1 MDTKIQF
8 MNKNLKKTFVIL
20 GLMMLITSS
29 TFAQQISL
37 FDRNGE
43 ARAYIDFGRNTTIF
57 MWDGTPVA
65 FLERAGRNF
74 GVIGFNGQFLGWYNM
89 ELGIMYDRR
98 GNVVGARRGAI
109 NMAERPERAK
119 GAQRAM
125 PARPATPAAPA
136 QPVFNNRWSNLS
148 LTEFLHIGRR

>member
-1 MDTKIQF
+1 
-8 MNKNLKKTFVIL
+8 MNKNLKKIFVIL
-20 GLMMLITSS
+20 GLMMLVTSS

-37 FDRNGE
+37 LDRGGE

-89 ELGIMYDRR
+89 ESGIMYDRR

-109 NMAERPERAK
+109 NMVERAERAK
-119 GAQRAM
+119 RAQRAM
-125 PARPATPAAPA
+125 PARPARPATPM
-136 QPVFNNRWSNLS
+136 QPSFSTSWSNIS
-148 LTEFLHIGRR
+148 LTEFLHNGRR